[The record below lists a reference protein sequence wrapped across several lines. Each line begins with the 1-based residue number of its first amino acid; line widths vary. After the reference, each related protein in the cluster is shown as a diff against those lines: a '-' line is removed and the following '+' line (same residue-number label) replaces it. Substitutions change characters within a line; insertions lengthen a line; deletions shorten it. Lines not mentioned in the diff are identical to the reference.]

1 MNGNASW
8 HLHDI
13 ATINIVR
20 LYCNVGGSP
29 GNNIVRNNV
38 GDEGGSGVP
47 KQKEVCAN
55 NRIDLCTEA
64 YE

>member
-1 MNGNASW
+1 M
-8 HLHDI
+8 
-13 ATINIVR
+13 
-20 LYCNVGGSP
+20 
-29 GNNIVRNNV
+29 RNNV